1 MDFLVKLVELARSEM
16 EIPTNYGWFHLMFI
30 GITVVASVL
39 MCVFF
44 KNADERKVRR
54 ACLVMWIVIVVL
66 EIYKQLMFTYSVEDG
81 KIVAD
86 YWWEFFPFQLCSS
99 PLYILPFVAFLPS
112 GKLHDMMCA
121 FMIAFSI
128 FGGICVYVFPGDVF
142 TENISINIQTMVHH
156 GIQIV
161 SGVYLASRYR
171 QKLTFKYYL
180 KGAAVFVLLL
190 GLAMLLNEVV
200 HNWLVNGGQNDAFN
214 MFYISPYFDC
224 TLPVLSLIYPKVP
237 YAVFVA
243 IYAFGFIAASAI
255 IFYVAKGITV
265 IGHSIRMRLFKNAA

>member
-1 MDFLVKLVELARSEM
+1 MDFLVKLIEFARGSM
-16 EIPTNYGWFHLMFI
+16 DIPANYGWFHLMFI

-44 KNADERKVRR
+44 KNADERKVRLI
-54 ACLVMWIVIVVL
+54 CLAMWIVIVVL

-112 GKLHDMMCA
+112 GKVHDMMCA

-128 FGGICVYVFPGDVF
+128 FGGICVYIFPGDVF
-142 TENISINIQTMVHH
+142 CEYIGINIQTMVHH

-161 SGVYLASRYR
+161 SGVFLAARYR
-171 QKLTFKYYL
+171 EKLKIKYYL
-180 KGAAVFVLLL
+180 GGAVIFVAMM
-190 GLAMLLNEVV
+190 GVAMLLNYVV
-200 HNWLVNGGQNDAFN
+200 TPLLRSVGIDDKFS
-214 MFYISPYFDC
+214 MFYVSPYEPC
-224 TLPVLSLIYPKVP
+224 HLPILSMIYPLVP
-237 YAVFVA
+237 FPVFLV
-243 IYAFGFIAASAI
+243 IYLFGFMLAAAI
-255 IFYVAKGITV
+255 IFYIAKGIAALSRV
-265 IGHSIRMRLFKNAA
+265 IGRVAVRNVA

>member
-1 MDFLVKLVELARSEM
+1 MDFLIKLINWSNTTM
-16 EIPTNYGWFHLMFI
+16 IKPTNYGWFHLMFV
-30 GITVVASVL
+30 GIVIVCSIL

-44 KNADERKVRR
+44 RNVSARGVRVI
-54 ACLVMWIVIVVL
+54 CFVFWIIIALFEV
-66 EIYKQLMFTYSVEDG
+66 YKQLNFTYSVSDG
-81 KIVAD
+81 KIVSD
-86 YWWEFFPFQLCSS
+86 YLWYAFPYQLCST
-99 PLYILPFVAFLPS
+99 PLYVLPFVVFLPD
-112 GKLHDMMCA
+112 GRLRDA
-121 FMIAFSI
+121 VTAYMIAFSI
-128 FGGICVYVFPGDVF
+128 FGGICVYIFPGDVF

-255 IFYVAKGITV
+255 IFYAAKGITV
-265 IGHSIRMRLFKNAA
+265 IGHSIRMRLSKNAA